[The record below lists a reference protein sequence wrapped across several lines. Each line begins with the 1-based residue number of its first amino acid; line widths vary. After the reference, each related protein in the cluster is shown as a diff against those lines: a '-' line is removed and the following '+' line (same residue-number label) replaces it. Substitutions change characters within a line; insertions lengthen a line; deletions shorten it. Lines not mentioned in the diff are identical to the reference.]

1 MTNQERDELI
11 MEKLN
16 SGMSLSDLQKLLD
29 SEYGMKMTYFELRM
43 IVSELKIE
51 WDKQEKKRR
60 PAIAA
65 QPAPAP
71 KTMHAPKR
79 EDVSDNPMAAS
90 EDASDDAVEENADD
104 DVVDEEDNETEK
116 ESAEGETDVTIDDTP
131 MPGAVMSG
139 SVKFASGASGKWM
152 MNRMGQLGLASL
164 DEGSEQPTQD
174 DLMLFQQELQA
185 ALQAKQESMEMKA
198 FDGRTQV
205 EISPLVKPGCDIN
218 GTVTFASGASGE
230 WFVAGGKLDFSLDEN
245 SSKPTHEDLSLFQI
259 VLSSKLKEKGYA

>member
-43 IVSELKIE
+43 IVSGLRID
-51 WDKQEKKRR
+51 WDKQEKKQR
-60 PAIAA
+60 PVIPTPQAPSPA
-65 QPAPAP
+65 PKAPAP
-71 KTMHAPKR
+71 KKEASLDGLA
-79 EDVSDNPMAAS
+79 EDSQPL
-90 EDASDDAVEENADD
+90 DDE
-104 DVVDEEDNETEK
+104 DEE
-116 ESAEGETDVTIDDTP
+116 ETDDTDDTDDGNTVVTIDDSP

-174 DLMLFQQELQA
+174 DLMLFQQELQSV
-185 ALQAKQESMEMKA
+185 LEEKQNNMEKQA

-230 WFVAGGKLDFSLDEN
+230 WFVAGGKLDFSLDEG
-245 SSKPTHEDLSLFQI
+245 SSKPTQEDLSLFQI
-259 VLSSKLKEKGYA
+259 VLSAKLKEKGYA

>member
-43 IVSELKIE
+43 IVSGLRID
-51 WDKQEKKRR
+51 WDKQEKKQR
-60 PAIAA
+60 PVIPTPQAPSPA
-65 QPAPAP
+65 PKAPAP
-71 KTMHAPKR
+71 KQEASLDGLA
-79 EDVSDNPMAAS
+79 EDSQPL
-90 EDASDDAVEENADD
+90 DDE
-104 DVVDEEDNETEK
+104 DEE
-116 ESAEGETDVTIDDTP
+116 ETDDNDETDDTDDGNTVVTIYDSP

-139 SVKFASGASGKWM
+139 SVKFASGASGTWM

-174 DLMLFQQELQA
+174 DLMLFQQELQSV
-185 ALQAKQESMEMKA
+185 LEEKQNNMEKQA

-230 WFVAGGKLDFSLDEN
+230 WFVAGGKLDFSLDEG
-245 SSKPTHEDLSLFQI
+245 SSKPTQEDLSLFQI
-259 VLSSKLKEKGYA
+259 VLSAKLKEKGYA

>member
-43 IVSELKIE
+43 IVSELRIE
-51 WDKQEKKRR
+51 WDKQEKKHK
-60 PAIAA
+60 PMV
-65 QPAPAP
+65 AP
-71 KTMHAPKR
+71 KTASAPTPKQPAAPTPAAKQYKDFASNKMQAAGFDK
-79 EDVSDNPMAAS
+79 EDGITNDAS
-90 EDASDDAVEENADD
+90 EEPADGETTVTVD
-104 DVVDEEDNETEK
+104 DV
-116 ESAEGETDVTIDDTP
+116 P
-131 MPGAVMSG
+131 MRGAVMSG
-139 SVKFASGASGKWM
+139 SVRFASGASGKWM
-152 MNRMGQLGLASL
+152 MNRMGQLGLAGL

-174 DLMLFQQELQA
+174 DLMLFQQELQNV
-185 ALQAKQESMEMKA
+185 LEEKQNNLEKQA

-230 WFVAGGKLDFSLDEN
+230 WFVAGGKLDFSLDDD
-245 SSKPTHEDLSLFQI
+245 SAKPTPEDLTLFQI
-259 VLSSKLKEKGYA
+259 VLTAKLKEKGYA

>member
-29 SEYGMKMTYFELRM
+29 SEYGIKLTYFDLRM
-43 IVSELKIE
+43 IVSELRIE
-51 WDKQEKKRR
+51 WDKQEKKRK
-60 PAIAA
+60 PAIAVTPTPQPQPA
-65 QPAPAP
+65 PTPAPAP
-71 KTMHAPKR
+71 KQEEAFGGEMANEEATEEEGDIA
-79 EDVSDNPMAAS
+79 EDDA
-90 EDASDDAVEENADD
+90 EDAADGETTVTVD
-104 DVVDEEDNETEK
+104 DV
-116 ESAEGETDVTIDDTP
+116 P
-131 MPGAVMSG
+131 MRGAVMSG

-174 DLMLFQQELQA
+174 DLMLFQQELQTV
-185 ALQAKQESMEMKA
+185 LQEKQDSLEKQA

-230 WFVAGGKLDFSLDEN
+230 WFVAGGKLDFSLDEG
-245 SSKPTHEDLSLFQI
+245 SSQPTHEDLSLFQI
-259 VLSSKLKEKGYA
+259 VLSAKLKEKGYA

>member
-29 SEYGMKMTYFELRM
+29 SEYGIKLTYFDLRM
-43 IVSELKIE
+43 IVSELRIE
-51 WDKQEKKRR
+51 WDKQEKKRK
-60 PAIAA
+60 PAITVTPTPQPQPAPT
-65 QPAPAP
+65 PAPAP
-71 KTMHAPKR
+71 KQEEAFGGQIADEEVPEE
-79 EDVSDNPMAAS
+79 EDDDLA
-90 EDASDDAVEENADD
+90 EDDAEEAADGETTVTVD
-104 DVVDEEDNETEK
+104 DV
-116 ESAEGETDVTIDDTP
+116 P
-131 MPGAVMSG
+131 MRGAVMSG

-174 DLMLFQQELQA
+174 DLMLFQQELQTV
-185 ALQAKQESMEMKA
+185 LQEKQA

-230 WFVAGGKLDFSLDEN
+230 WFVAGGKLDFSLDDG

-259 VLSSKLKEKGYA
+259 VLSAKLKEKGYA

>member
-43 IVSELKIE
+43 IVSELRIE
-51 WDKQEKKRR
+51 WDKQEKKHK
-60 PAIAA
+60 PAIPM

-71 KTMHAPKR
+71 Q
-79 EDVSDNPMAAS
+79 AS
-90 EDASDDAVEENADD
+90 EQKAAEPLNGFADEELSSDD
-104 DVVDEEDNETEK
+104 DEAED
-116 ESAEGETDVTIDDTP
+116 AEGGTVVTIDDAP
-131 MPGAVMSG
+131 MQGAVMSG

-174 DLMLFQQELQA
+174 DLMLFQQELQTV
-185 ALQAKQESMEMKA
+185 LEEKQNNMEKQA

-230 WFVAGGKLDFSLDEN
+230 WFVAGGKLDFSLDDG
-245 SSKPTHEDLSLFQI
+245 SAKPTHEDLSLFQI
-259 VLSSKLKEKGYA
+259 VLSAKLKEKGYA